1 MAQLVG
7 FRDIEEILSVFAE
20 KIICNLMSSS
30 ESEDFDEKRVVK
42 MTLECFQNFLLNDIS
57 QCYIS
62 KVPIVR
68 QLATSHISQFPHIL
82 QGSGQ
87 IKQLGVFYSILTLLW
102 LQSDFI
108 EDFSSYLD

>member
-1 MAQLVG
+1 MSLIA
-7 FRDIEEILSVFAE
+7 D
-20 KIICNLMSSS
+20 KIICNLMSST

-42 MTLECFQNFLLNDIS
+42 MSLECFNNYLLQDIS

-82 QGSGQ
+82 QGSSQ
-87 IKQLGVFYSILTLLW
+87 MKELCSFYKILALLW
-102 LQSDFI
+102 ISNDYIADF
-108 EDFSSYLD
+108 DSNLDQFVPIMA